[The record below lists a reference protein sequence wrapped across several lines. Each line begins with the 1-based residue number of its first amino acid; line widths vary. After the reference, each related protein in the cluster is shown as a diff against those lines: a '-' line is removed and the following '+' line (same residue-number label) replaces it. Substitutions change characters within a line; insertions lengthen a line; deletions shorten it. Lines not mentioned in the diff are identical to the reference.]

1 MHGVRLDEHCTK
13 PRLTRE
19 ICQKQQRAR
28 RRRASFL
35 QISRVAPERR
45 CLLVLIG
52 FFPERIT
59 MSKHVSVVHWLPQV
73 TAFLLCSVCAIA
85 VGQFDLNSAI
95 LSLTTQP
102 PRDVPA
108 SGEQIFTTRKK
119 DALFE
124 WNLFTQLSY
133 YQAIRSQ
140 FKCAQNLPRHSAY

>member
-1 MHGVRLDEHCTK
+1 MHGVRLDEHSTK

-119 DALFE
+119 ETLFL
-124 WNLFTQLSY
+124 NGICSLNFHIIRQLG
-133 YQAIRSQ
+133 A
-140 FKCAQNLPRHSAY
+140 KCAQNLPRHSAY